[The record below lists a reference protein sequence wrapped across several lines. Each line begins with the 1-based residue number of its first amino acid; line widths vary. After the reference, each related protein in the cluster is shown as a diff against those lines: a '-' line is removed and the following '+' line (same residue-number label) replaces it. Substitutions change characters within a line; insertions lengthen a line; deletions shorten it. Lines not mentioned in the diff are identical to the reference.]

1 MLNLILN
8 VSTTWMKQIENVN
21 RYRENV
27 HSSHIQLL
35 IWKSIK
41 LQEII
46 YRFEIFR
53 DNKLMLASSTPLQFS
68 HLSVT
73 PNRYT
78 AIWLLMPLLLKTFV
92 IKTLEYIVRI
102 IMCSYICIHCYVC
115 VPPYL
120 CDLFINSLYAHNNIS
135 RFKAVYIT

>member
-1 MLNLILN
+1 MYMLKLILN
-8 VSTTWMKQIENVN
+8 VSSTWMKQIENVN

-27 HSSHIQLL
+27 HSSHIQLF

-53 DNKLMLASSTPLQFS
+53 DDKLMLASSTPLQFS

-78 AIWLLMPLLLKTFV
+78 AI
-92 IKTLEYIVRI
+92 
-102 IMCSYICIHCYVC
+102 
-115 VPPYL
+115 
-120 CDLFINSLYAHNNIS
+120 
-135 RFKAVYIT
+135 